1 MVKYGIHVNNQYA
14 TYGKFGKKYRKI
26 KDNINWYWGLLNM
39 NGYNTH
45 EV

>member
-1 MVKYGIHVNNQYA
+1 MQHICITLENLEKN
-14 TYGKFGKKYRKI
+14 TRKI